1 MNKAIII
8 GSLISVLALAGCAKP
23 PSKIAATAVA
33 SSEYSGLSCKRLSA
47 TLRDTDQKLTDA
59 ETKQRNK
66 VATDAA
72 TVFLVLIPVSSMAGD
87 YEAEVAQYKGEKKAI
102 ERAMSKKGC

>member
-1 MNKAIII
+1 MKNRV
-8 GSLISVLALAGCAKP
+8 LIASVVASLALTACAKP

-33 SSEYSGLSCKRLSA
+33 SSEYAGLSCKRLSTA
-47 TLRDTDQKLTDA
+47 LRETDAKLIDA
-59 ETKQRNK
+59 ETKQRGK

>member
-1 MNKAIII
+1 MK
-8 GSLISVLALAGCAKP
+8 LIKNIATVAALFAVAACASP

-33 SSEYSGLSCKRLSA
+33 SSEYSDLSCSKMVRELSVVSG
-47 TLRDTDQKLTDA
+47 KLEEA
-59 ETKQRNK
+59 EQKQRNK

-87 YEAEVAQYKGEKKAI
+87 YEADVARYKGEKLAI
-102 ERAMSKKGC
+102 ERAMSKKSC